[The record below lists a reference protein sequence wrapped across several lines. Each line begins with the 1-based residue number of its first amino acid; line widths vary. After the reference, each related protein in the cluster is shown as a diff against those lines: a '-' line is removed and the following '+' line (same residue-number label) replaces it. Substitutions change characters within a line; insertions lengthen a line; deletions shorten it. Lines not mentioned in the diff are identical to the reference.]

1 MTNLTRDEH
10 WLRSQIDHPAG
21 RDFRTSGC
29 LGERGYSAD
38 PRHDPRPEPV
48 PAVEETDWEAVAL
61 VGMILVATGL
71 VALIVAC
78 QLWKAGL
85 GLTGVGLVGLTV
97 LAVKA
102 WREEKQ

>member
-1 MTNLTRDEH
+1 MTDLDQYK
-10 WLRSQIDHPAG
+10 RSAAHHPAG
-21 RDFRTSGC
+21 KRRLVGC
-29 LGERGYSAD
+29 LGERGHSAD

>member
-1 MTNLTRDEH
+1 
-10 WLRSQIDHPAG
+10 
-21 RDFRTSGC
+21 
-29 LGERGYSAD
+29 
-38 PRHDPRPEPV
+38 
-48 PAVEETDWEAVAL
+48 
-61 VGMILVATGL
+61 MILVATGL

>member
-1 MTNLTRDEH
+1 MTNLTSDEH
-10 WLRSQIDHPAG
+10 WLCSQIDHPAG